1 MKVLLLAPQPFYQ
14 ERGTPIAVRL
24 AAEALADKYNAPEDR
39 IDLLVYHEGEK
50 IGIPGVTIHRV
61 TGCDFIKNI
70 SPGISL
76 KKLVCDIFFFFAAL
90 RLVWAFRRDQYHLV
104 HAVEESVF
112 IAVVLKFIFRIP
124 YIYDMDS
131 SIALQATEK
140 WIILKPLYPILSA
153 FEKLG
158 IKLSQ
163 AVVPVCDTLAVLA
176 DRHGSK
182 HTHILRDVSL
192 KAELPNARIDL
203 RQELGIDSKEEII
216 LYVGNLESYQGVD
229 LLVDGFLSVEH
240 EIPSARLVIIGGSE
254 SHRNVLKERTKDHS
268 AAERIHIA
276 GPRPVTALG
285 EYLSQA
291 DILASP
297 RSKGNNTPM
306 KIYSYLHSGRAI
318 LATDLPTHT
327 QVLNT
332 DVSLLVAANSTAI
345 GTGLKALVVDHEL
358 RKQLGKRAFD
368 YAEQNFTLKV
378 FRQRL
383 WELYTKLERA
393 LGIENKAS
401 EISRTA

>member
-24 AAEALADKYNAPEDR
+24 AAEALAEKYSSPDDR

-61 TGCDFIKNI
+61 SGCDFIKNI

-76 KKLVCDIFFFFAAL
+76 KKLVCDLFFFIATL
-90 RLVWAFRRDQYHLV
+90 KLVWSNRKDQYHLV

-112 IAVVLKFIFRIP
+112 IAIIIKLIFRIP
-124 YIYDMDS
+124 YVYDMDS

-140 WIILKPLYPILSA
+140 WRILKPVYPILSA

-176 DRHGSK
+176 DRHGSR

-192 KAELPNARIDL
+192 KADLPDAKINL
-203 RQELGIDSKEEII
+203 REELGIDSREEII

-229 LLVDGFLSVEH
+229 LLVDGFLAVEH
-240 EIPSARLVIIGGSE
+240 EIPSTRLVIIGGSE
-254 SHRNVLKERTKDHS
+254 PHRLTLQSRIKNHS
-268 AAERIHIA
+268 AADRIHVA
-276 GPRPVTALG
+276 GPRPVSALG

-327 QVLNT
+327 QVLNS
-332 DVSLLVAANSTAI
+332 DVSLLVAAEPAAI
-345 GTGLKALVVDHEL
+345 AEGLKILVQNIDL
-358 RKQLGKRAFD
+358 RHQLGDRAFA
-368 YAEQNFTLKV
+368 YAEENFTLKV

-383 WELYTKLERA
+383 WQLYEKLEQV
-393 LGIENKAS
+393 LGLHAKSA
-401 EISRTA
+401 EISRPA